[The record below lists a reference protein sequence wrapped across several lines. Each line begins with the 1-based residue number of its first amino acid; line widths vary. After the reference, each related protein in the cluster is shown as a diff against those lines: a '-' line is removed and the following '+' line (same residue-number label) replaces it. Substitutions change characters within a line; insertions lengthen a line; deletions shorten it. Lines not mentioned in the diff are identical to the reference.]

1 MSLLTSLG
9 GNMKVGS
16 ITVPTPTRSAAG
28 KRREKGR
35 KKKSIKDFLYAVP
48 FQHRRTAPV
57 TSNSVPLP
65 SQISIFR
72 KILRVSLSI
81 PKSTGKFYL
90 TGYKKCVWQFLER
103 RSYYRFLRDNI
114 RNQITHGIRLYI
126 KNIEIFLKKELGA
139 VGKKKNLLTLIQ
151 SWAGL
156 DIWPVSFLHRQILCL
171 SPSVAFRFV
180 LGVPIDRVRVGS

>member
-1 MSLLTSLG
+1 
-9 GNMKVGS
+9 MKVGS

-90 TGYKKCVWQFLER
+90 TGYNKCVWQFLER

-126 KNIEIFLKKELGA
+126 KNIEIFFKERARSG
-139 VGKKKNLLTLIQ
+139 GKKKEFTYVDPKLG
-151 SWAGL
+151 WAGHMARL
-156 DIWPVSFLHRQILCL
+156 VPSSSNFVPFSVCCFPVCIGSADRSCSSGILAQH
-171 SPSVAFRFV
+171 SRTES
-180 LGVPIDRVRVGS
+180 